1 MSQSPQ
7 IHDIDLVQK
16 CLNGEEDAL
25 TSLRTVYDPY
35 LRNVLQS
42 YRAGEAEIEEILAQL
57 WMDCLIERD
66 GRPPLL
72 HRYNGRSA
80 LRSWLAAIVTNRWL
94 SLMRRQT
101 VHNKV
106 IDRLADSPDYPSF
119 DEGDLSDLVDVEL
132 MEIIE
137 EALRKGFAAC
147 TSEEIVMLH
156 LVHLHELTQREVAA
170 LWNCHESYVSRRLK
184 SAEERISE
192 ITLETIRAYDP
203 LVNLTWT
210 DFLRLCEST
219 NFLFR

>member
-16 CLNGEEDAL
+16 CLDGDENAQVE
-25 TSLRTVYDPY
+25 LRMSHDSY

-42 YRAGEAEIEEILAQL
+42 YRAGEAEIDEILAQL
-57 WMDCLIERD
+57 WLDCLLEQGD
-66 GRPPLL
+66 RPPLL
-72 HRYNGRSA
+72 QRYNGRSA
-80 LRSWLAAIVTNRWL
+80 LRSWLSAIVTNRWL

-106 IDRLADSPDYPSF
+106 IDRLSDSPDYPSF

-137 EALRKGFAAC
+137 GALRRGFAAC

-156 LVHLHELTQREVAA
+156 LVHLHQLTQREVAS
-170 LWNCHESYVSRRLK
+170 LWGCHESYVSRRLK
-184 SAEERISE
+184 SAEERIAE

-203 LVNLTWT
+203 LVNLNWT
-210 DFLRLCEST
+210 DFLRLCETT
-219 NFLFR
+219 NSLFR